1 MASTKRRKP
10 LQLQFSIHEKSDG
23 EENEDESVFL
33 DNNPEGVASVVSDD
47 DEDVTT
53 SPSLTFGVVDPRG
66 CSKSDYRYTR
76 GQKFNHTLA
85 EKCPQMYC
93 KLEIGFFGRFQC

>member
-23 EENEDESVFL
+23 EDNENESVFL
-33 DNNPEGVASVVSDD
+33 DNNPEGLASVVSDD

-66 CSKSDYRYTR
+66 CSKSDYRYNR
-76 GQKFNHTLA
+76 GPYT
-85 EKCPQMYC
+85 
-93 KLEIGFFGRFQC
+93 